1 MKYFSFNEFS
11 SSSTAKKLGIDNTI
25 PEDIKSNI
33 KDLVGFLLDPLRESW
48 EKYCKSNKLGNPAII
63 VTSGYRCTALNKAV
77 KGKTTSAHLHGL
89 AADIV
94 PSNDYLEEFFSFV
107 KSWVKDKQFDQ
118 CIEEYSKWIHLS
130 YRNIE
135 GKQRKQIFKI
145 G

>member
-11 SSSTAKKLGIDNTI
+11 NSPTAKKLGIDNTI
-25 PEDIKSNI
+25 PEGIKSNI
-33 KDLVGFLLDPLRESW
+33 KDLVDCLLDPLRESW

-77 KGKTTSAHLHGL
+77 KGKTTSAHLFGL

-107 KSWVKDKQFDQ
+107 ESWVKNKQFDQ

-130 YRNIE
+130 YKNIE